1 MTQQLFD
8 PVRKKWVVATPEELI
23 RQQWISRLHH
33 ESNFPLSMLSIEK
46 KLIVLGLEKR
56 YDLVA
61 YNKEFKPYILMECKS
76 ENVKLNQKSFDQAAR
91 YNIALK
97 APFLIITNSIHT
109 FVIQIDFIAEKYTFI
124 QEIPKYI

>member
-1 MTQQLFD
+1 
-8 PVRKKWVVATPEELI
+8 
-23 RQQWISRLHH
+23 
-33 ESNFPLSMLSIEK
+33 MLSIEK

>member
-1 MTQQLFD
+1 VTQQLFD

-23 RQQWISRLHH
+23 RQQWINRLHH